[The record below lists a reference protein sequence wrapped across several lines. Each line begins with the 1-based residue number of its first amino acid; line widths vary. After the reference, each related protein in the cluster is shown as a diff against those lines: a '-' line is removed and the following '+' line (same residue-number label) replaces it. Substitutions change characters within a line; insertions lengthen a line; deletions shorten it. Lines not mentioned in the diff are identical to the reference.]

1 MFNINDIK
9 NGMTFLFEGNIYQVI
24 EFLHVKPGK
33 GAAFLKTKL
42 RNLRTG
48 ATVEKTFNTSIKL
61 ETPCEFIN
69 ITPVNPLISKC
80 QIKVCYVGDTPNRNG
95 SIITKEVA
103 RQMANSLPGSPI
115 VGYYNDVIGDFEEHN
130 RVIDISNG
138 QFKIKDT
145 TKPYGFVDLGAR
157 AWFQKFNDDGVEH
170 EYLMTEG
177 YIWTG
182 QYPECQRI
190 IDQGNNQSMEL
201 DEKTLNATWT
211 KDDNGK
217 PKFFIINEAI
227 ISKLCILGEECEP
240 CFEGSQITK
249 FSLTF
254 DEDFKQK
261 LFSMMN
267 DLKELI
273 KEGGTKVFSR
283 YAVEIGDNLW
293 NSLWNYTLKKYP
305 DADNTYSSVYAI
317 EGVYEEDSQKFA
329 VLQNRADNKYYRLNF
344 SLNETDGFVPAD
356 ALIEVTESYIPAAE
370 PQFSLEAVKTYETE
384 YASKKKAEEEDK
396 NNKDNKSN
404 SDNKS
409 EGKDNN
415 SDNPEDGK
423 DKKPIGKKDDLDG
436 KGNNSDDDGNKDDE
450 DKEKKKKYSLED
462 VTEYQELKT
471 EYEELKS
478 KYAALET
485 EKNSLIEEIEPLR
498 KFKLASE
505 KKDKEAMIAQFY
517 MLSDDD
523 KKDVID
529 NIDKYS
535 VDDIEAKLSVICVRN
550 KVSFDLDENKETKPT
565 TYNLNNG
572 EDDDESIPAWV
583 KAALKYEN
591 AR

>member
-1 MFNINDIK
+1 MK
-9 NGMTFLFEGNIYQVI
+9 
-24 EFLHVKPGK
+24 H
-33 GAAFLKTKL
+33 
-42 RNLRTG
+42 
-48 ATVEKTFNTSIKL
+48 TSIKL

-115 VGYYNDVIGDFEEHN
+115 VGYYNDAIGDFEEHN

-293 NSLWNYTLKKYP
+293 NSLWNYTLEKYP
-305 DADNTYSSVYAI
+305 DADNAYSSVYAI
-317 EGVYEEDSQKFA
+317 EGVCEEDSQKFA

-450 DKEKKKKYSLED
+450 DKKKKKKYSLED

>member
-1 MFNINDIK
+1 MK
-9 NGMTFLFEGNIYQVI
+9 
-24 EFLHVKPGK
+24 H
-33 GAAFLKTKL
+33 
-42 RNLRTG
+42 
-48 ATVEKTFNTSIKL
+48 TSIKL

-115 VGYYNDVIGDFEEHN
+115 VGYYNDAIGDFEEHN

-138 QFKIKDT
+138 QFKIQDT

-293 NSLWNYTLKKYP
+293 NSLWNYTLEKYP

-317 EGVYEEDSQKFA
+317 EGVCEEDSQKFA

-423 DKKPIGKKDDLDG
+423 DQKPIGKKDDLDG

-450 DKEKKKKYSLED
+450 DKKKKKKYSLED

>member
-1 MFNINDIK
+1 MK
-9 NGMTFLFEGNIYQVI
+9 
-24 EFLHVKPGK
+24 H
-33 GAAFLKTKL
+33 
-42 RNLRTG
+42 
-48 ATVEKTFNTSIKL
+48 TSIKL

-115 VGYYNDVIGDFEEHN
+115 VGYYNDATGDFEEHN

-138 QFKIKDT
+138 QFKIQDT

-293 NSLWNYTLKKYP
+293 NSLWNYTLEKYP
-305 DADNTYSSVYAI
+305 DADNAYSSVYTI
-317 EGVYEEDSQKFA
+317 EGVCEEDSQKFA

-450 DKEKKKKYSLED
+450 DKKKKKKYSLED

>member
-1 MFNINDIK
+1 MK
-9 NGMTFLFEGNIYQVI
+9 
-24 EFLHVKPGK
+24 H
-33 GAAFLKTKL
+33 
-42 RNLRTG
+42 
-48 ATVEKTFNTSIKL
+48 TSIKL
-61 ETPCEFIN
+61 NTPCEFIN

-115 VGYYNDVIGDFEEHN
+115 VGYYNDAIGDFEEHN

-293 NSLWNYTLKKYP
+293 NSLWNYILEKYP

-317 EGVYEEDSQKFA
+317 EGVCEEDSQKFA

-450 DKEKKKKYSLED
+450 DKKKKKKYSLED

>member
-1 MFNINDIK
+1 MK
-9 NGMTFLFEGNIYQVI
+9 
-24 EFLHVKPGK
+24 H
-33 GAAFLKTKL
+33 
-42 RNLRTG
+42 
-48 ATVEKTFNTSIKL
+48 TSIKL

-95 SIITKEVA
+95 SVITKEVA

-115 VGYYNDVIGDFEEHN
+115 VGYYNDAIGDFEEHN

-293 NSLWNYTLKKYP
+293 NSLWNYILEKYP
-305 DADNTYSSVYAI
+305 DADNIYSSVYAI
-317 EGVYEEDSQKFA
+317 EGVCEEDSQKFA

-450 DKEKKKKYSLED
+450 DKKKKKKYSLED

-505 KKDKEAMIAQFY
+505 KKDKEAMIAKFY

>member
-1 MFNINDIK
+1 MK
-9 NGMTFLFEGNIYQVI
+9 
-24 EFLHVKPGK
+24 H
-33 GAAFLKTKL
+33 
-42 RNLRTG
+42 
-48 ATVEKTFNTSIKL
+48 TSIKL

-115 VGYYNDVIGDFEEHN
+115 VGYYNDAIGDFEEHN

-201 DEKTLNATWT
+201 DEKTLDATWT

-293 NSLWNYTLKKYP
+293 NSLWNYILEKYP

-317 EGVYEEDSQKFA
+317 EGVCEEDSQKFA

-450 DKEKKKKYSLED
+450 DKKKKKKYSLED

>member
-1 MFNINDIK
+1 MK
-9 NGMTFLFEGNIYQVI
+9 
-24 EFLHVKPGK
+24 H
-33 GAAFLKTKL
+33 
-42 RNLRTG
+42 
-48 ATVEKTFNTSIKL
+48 TSIKL

-115 VGYYNDVIGDFEEHN
+115 VGYYNDATGDFEEHN

-138 QFKIKDT
+138 QFKIQDT

-227 ISKLCILGEECEP
+227 ISKLCVLGEECEP

-293 NSLWNYTLKKYP
+293 NSLWNYTLEKYP
-305 DADNTYSSVYAI
+305 DTDNVYSSVYAI
-317 EGVYEEDSQKFA
+317 EGVCEEDSQKFA

-356 ALIEVTESYIPAAE
+356 ALIEVTESYTPAAE

-409 EGKDNN
+409 EGKDND

-423 DKKPIGKKDDLDG
+423 DKKPIGKKDNPDDG

-450 DKEKKKKYSLED
+450 DKKKKKKYSLED

-485 EKNSLIEEIEPLR
+485 EKNSLTEEIEPLR

>member
-1 MFNINDIK
+1 MK
-9 NGMTFLFEGNIYQVI
+9 
-24 EFLHVKPGK
+24 H
-33 GAAFLKTKL
+33 
-42 RNLRTG
+42 
-48 ATVEKTFNTSIKL
+48 TSIKL

-95 SIITKEVA
+95 SVITKEVA

-115 VGYYNDVIGDFEEHN
+115 VGYYNDATGDFEEHN

-138 QFKIKDT
+138 QFKIQDT

-293 NSLWNYTLKKYP
+293 NSLWNYTLEKYP

-317 EGVYEEDSQKFA
+317 EGVYEENSQKFA

-409 EGKDNN
+409 EGKDND

-450 DKEKKKKYSLED
+450 DKKKKKKYSLED

-523 KKDVID
+523 KKDVIA
-529 NIDKYS
+529 NIDTYS
-535 VDDIEAKLSVICVRN
+535 LDDIEAKLSIICVRN
-550 KVSFDLDENKETKPT
+550 KVSFDTNEKKENDPL
-565 TYNLNNG
+565 TYNINNDVN
-572 EDDDESIPAWV
+572 EDSIPAWI
-583 KAALKYEN
+583 KAVQDVAKTME
-591 AR
+591 

>member
-1 MFNINDIK
+1 MK
-9 NGMTFLFEGNIYQVI
+9 
-24 EFLHVKPGK
+24 H
-33 GAAFLKTKL
+33 
-42 RNLRTG
+42 
-48 ATVEKTFNTSIKL
+48 TSIKL

-115 VGYYNDVIGDFEEHN
+115 VGYYNDATGDFEEHN

-293 NSLWNYTLKKYP
+293 NSLWNYTLEKYP
-305 DADNTYSSVYAI
+305 DADNIYRSVYAI
-317 EGVYEEDSQKFA
+317 EGVCEEDSQKFA

-423 DKKPIGKKDDLDG
+423 DQKPIGKKDDLDG

-450 DKEKKKKYSLED
+450 DKKKKKKYSLED

-505 KKDKEAMIAQFY
+505 KKDKEAMIAKFY

>member
-1 MFNINDIK
+1 MK
-9 NGMTFLFEGNIYQVI
+9 
-24 EFLHVKPGK
+24 H
-33 GAAFLKTKL
+33 
-42 RNLRTG
+42 
-48 ATVEKTFNTSIKL
+48 TSIKL

-95 SIITKEVA
+95 SVITKEVA

-115 VGYYNDVIGDFEEHN
+115 VGYYNDAIGDFEEHN

-293 NSLWNYTLKKYP
+293 NSLWNYILEKYP

-317 EGVYEEDSQKFA
+317 EGVCEEDSQKFA

-409 EGKDNN
+409 EGKDND

-450 DKEKKKKYSLED
+450 DKKKKKKYSLED

-478 KYAALET
+478 KYVALET
-485 EKNSLIEEIEPLR
+485 EKNSLMEEIEPLR

>member
-1 MFNINDIK
+1 MK
-9 NGMTFLFEGNIYQVI
+9 
-24 EFLHVKPGK
+24 H
-33 GAAFLKTKL
+33 
-42 RNLRTG
+42 
-48 ATVEKTFNTSIKL
+48 TSIKL

-95 SIITKEVA
+95 SVITKEVA

-115 VGYYNDVIGDFEEHN
+115 VGYYNDAIGDFEEHN

-293 NSLWNYTLKKYP
+293 NSLWNYILEKYP

-317 EGVYEEDSQKFA
+317 EGVCEEDSQKFA

-409 EGKDNN
+409 EGKDND
-415 SDNPEDGK
+415 SDDSEDGK

-450 DKEKKKKYSLED
+450 DKKKKKKYSLED

>member
-1 MFNINDIK
+1 MK
-9 NGMTFLFEGNIYQVI
+9 
-24 EFLHVKPGK
+24 H
-33 GAAFLKTKL
+33 
-42 RNLRTG
+42 
-48 ATVEKTFNTSIKL
+48 TSIKL

-115 VGYYNDVIGDFEEHN
+115 VGYYNDATGDFEEHN

-138 QFKIKDT
+138 QFKIQDT

-293 NSLWNYTLKKYP
+293 NSLWNYILEKYP

-409 EGKDNN
+409 EGKDND

-450 DKEKKKKYSLED
+450 DKKKKKKYSLED

>member
-1 MFNINDIK
+1 MK
-9 NGMTFLFEGNIYQVI
+9 
-24 EFLHVKPGK
+24 H
-33 GAAFLKTKL
+33 
-42 RNLRTG
+42 
-48 ATVEKTFNTSIKL
+48 TSIKL

-115 VGYYNDVIGDFEEHN
+115 VGYYNDATGDFEEHN

-138 QFKIKDT
+138 QFKIQDT

-157 AWFQKFNDDGVEH
+157 AWFQKFNDDGIEH

-227 ISKLCILGEECEP
+227 ISKLCVLGEECEP

-293 NSLWNYTLKKYP
+293 NSLWNYILEKYP

-317 EGVYEEDSQKFA
+317 EGVCEEDSQKFA

-423 DKKPIGKKDDLDG
+423 DKKPIGKKDNLDG
-436 KGNNSDDDGNKDDE
+436 KGNNSDDDGNEDDE
-450 DKEKKKKYSLED
+450 DKKEKKKYSLED

>member
-1 MFNINDIK
+1 MK
-9 NGMTFLFEGNIYQVI
+9 
-24 EFLHVKPGK
+24 H
-33 GAAFLKTKL
+33 
-42 RNLRTG
+42 
-48 ATVEKTFNTSIKL
+48 TSIKL

-115 VGYYNDVIGDFEEHN
+115 VGYYNDATGDFEEHN

-138 QFKIKDT
+138 QFKIQDT

-227 ISKLCILGEECEP
+227 ISKLCVLGEECEP

-293 NSLWNYTLKKYP
+293 NSLWNYTLEKYP
-305 DADNTYSSVYAI
+305 DTDNVYSSVYAI
-317 EGVYEEDSQKFA
+317 EGVCEEDSQKFA

-356 ALIEVTESYIPAAE
+356 ALIEVTESYTPAAE

-409 EGKDNN
+409 EGKDND

-423 DKKPIGKKDDLDG
+423 DKKPIGKKDDPDDG

-450 DKEKKKKYSLED
+450 DKKKKKKYSLED

-485 EKNSLIEEIEPLR
+485 EKNSLTEEIEPLR

>member
-1 MFNINDIK
+1 MK
-9 NGMTFLFEGNIYQVI
+9 
-24 EFLHVKPGK
+24 H
-33 GAAFLKTKL
+33 
-42 RNLRTG
+42 
-48 ATVEKTFNTSIKL
+48 TSIKL

-95 SIITKEVA
+95 SVITKEVA

-115 VGYYNDVIGDFEEHN
+115 VGYYNDAIGDFEEHN

-293 NSLWNYTLKKYP
+293 NSLWNYILEKYP

-317 EGVYEEDSQKFA
+317 EGVCEEDSQKFA
-329 VLQNRADNKYYRLNF
+329 VLQNRTDNKYYRLNF

-409 EGKDNN
+409 EGKDND

-450 DKEKKKKYSLED
+450 DKKKKKKYSLED

>member
-1 MFNINDIK
+1 MK
-9 NGMTFLFEGNIYQVI
+9 
-24 EFLHVKPGK
+24 H
-33 GAAFLKTKL
+33 
-42 RNLRTG
+42 
-48 ATVEKTFNTSIKL
+48 TSIKL
-61 ETPCEFIN
+61 NTPCEFIN

-115 VGYYNDVIGDFEEHN
+115 VGYYNDATGDFEEHN

-293 NSLWNYTLKKYP
+293 NSLWNYILEKYP

-317 EGVYEEDSQKFA
+317 EGVCEEDSQKFA

-450 DKEKKKKYSLED
+450 DKKRKKKYSLED